1 MRLSQV
7 MLLDQEDVILIHK
20 GTNCLVAL
28 GSNQE
33 WEGKASQDLILGAI
47 SELSENGLI
56 ISKVSR
62 LFRTP
67 CFPRDAGPDFVN
79 AALMLNTVIA
89 PDRLMV
95 ILHDLESK
103 RGRVRRKRW
112 DSRTLDIDLLS
123 YGDLI
128 LPDRQSFEKWRCLDI
143 DLQQKSA
150 PENLIL
156 PHPRLQERAFVLGPL
171 MDVAP
176 NWCHPVLEKT
186 VEEMYFSLPVCVRN
200 ELEVLSL

>member
-1 MRLSQV
+1 
-7 MLLDQEDVILIHK
+7 MLLDQEDVILIHM

-33 WEGKASQDLILGAI
+33 WEGDTPTDLILGSI
-47 SELSENGLI
+47 FELSKNDLT
-56 ISKVSR
+56 ISKVSQ

-67 CFPRDAGPDFVN
+67 CFPKGAGPDFIN
-79 AALMLNTVIA
+79 AALMINTAIT
-89 PDRLMV
+89 PDKLLL
-95 ILHDLESK
+95 ILHDIEAQK
-103 RGRVRRKRW
+103 GRIRRERW
-112 DSRTLDIDLLS
+112 GSRTLDIDLLS

-128 LPDRQSFEKWRCLDI
+128 LPDRRTFEKWQSLDI
-143 DLQQKSA
+143 DLQQKSM

-176 NWCHPVLEKT
+176 NWCHPVLGKT
-186 VEEMYFSLPVCVRN
+186 VEEMFFALPVSARN
-200 ELEVLSL
+200 ELEVF

>member
-1 MRLSQV
+1 
-7 MLLDQEDVILIHK
+7 MLLDQEDVILIHM

-33 WEGKASQDLILGAI
+33 WDGKTAKDLVLESI
-47 SELSENGLI
+47 SELTKNDLI

-67 CFPRDAGPDFVN
+67 CFPKDAGPDFVN
-79 AALMLNTVIA
+79 AALMLNTAIA
-89 PDRLMV
+89 PDRLML
-95 ILHDLESK
+95 ILHDLEAK

-112 DSRTLDIDLLS
+112 GSRTLDIDLLS
-123 YGDLI
+123 YGDFI
-128 LPDRQSFEKWRCLDI
+128 MPDRQTYEQWQTLEF
-143 DLQQKSA
+143 DLQQKYV
-150 PENLIL
+150 PEQLIL

-171 MDVAP
+171 MDIAP
-176 NWCHPVLEKT
+176 KWRHPVLGKT
-186 VEEMYFSLPVCVRN
+186 VEEMFLALPDLLRA

>member
-1 MRLSQV
+1 
-7 MLLDQEDVILIHK
+7 MLLDQEDVILIHM

-33 WEGKASQDLILGAI
+33 WDGKTAKDLVLESI
-47 SELSENGLI
+47 SELTKNDLI

-67 CFPRDAGPDFVN
+67 CFPKDAGPDFVN
-79 AALMLNTVIA
+79 AALMLNTAIA
-89 PDRLMV
+89 PDRLML
-95 ILHDLESK
+95 ILHDLEAK

-112 DSRTLDIDLLS
+112 GSRTLDIDLLS
-123 YGDLI
+123 YGDFI
-128 LPDRQSFEKWRCLDI
+128 MPDRQTYEQWQTLEI
-143 DLQQKSA
+143 DLQQKYV
-150 PENLIL
+150 PEQLIL

-171 MDVAP
+171 MDIAP
-176 NWCHPVLEKT
+176 KWRHPVLGKT
-186 VEEMYFSLPVCVRN
+186 VEEMFLALPDLLRA

>member
-1 MRLSQV
+1 

-33 WEGKASQDLILGAI
+33 WAGKASQDQAI

-67 CFPRDAGPDFVN
+67 CFPKDAGPDFVN

-95 ILHDLESK
+95 I
-103 RGRVRRKRW
+103 
-112 DSRTLDIDLLS
+112 
-123 YGDLI
+123 
-128 LPDRQSFEKWRCLDI
+128 
-143 DLQQKSA
+143 
-150 PENLIL
+150 
-156 PHPRLQERAFVLGPL
+156 
-171 MDVAP
+171 
-176 NWCHPVLEKT
+176 
-186 VEEMYFSLPVCVRN
+186 
-200 ELEVLSL
+200 